1 MAKSASLVTHSSTFS
16 PTYSSRNDL
25 DRRAAPKC
33 SWPSMVTLIAIYNN
47 NNNKNFKFRFLEV
60 QKITVLATWFNN
72 VIRMTFSAL
81 SYHPQLPYKLL
92 ILISTHNTRSSFRSE
107 NTSEGIWS
115 IIFHPRFLEG
125 RKETKHSVSLFFGFV
140 VTYRER
146 DLFIDLL
153 ACVQKT
159 LFF

>member
-1 MAKSASLVTHSSTFS
+1 
-16 PTYSSRNDL
+16 
-25 DRRAAPKC
+25 
-33 SWPSMVTLIAIYNN
+33 
-47 NNNKNFKFRFLEV
+47 
-60 QKITVLATWFNN
+60 
-72 VIRMTFSAL
+72 MTFSAL

-115 IIFHPRFLEG
+115 ILFPPRFLEG

-159 LFF
+159 LFFQLELQGTWNWSERKLMALNTLQYTQLLRCQRFIPHIAAFAALQNDFFSKKE